1 MRVLLEDLLGTA
13 DFDPS
18 AAMLQN
24 ERQLSCVA
32 RAMNAIED
40 AISGITSGLTMDA
53 LSVCVDDAIAPLLEL
68 TGESVSDTIIEQV
81 FATFCVGK

>member
-1 MRVLLEDLLGTA
+1 M
-13 DFDPS
+13 S
-18 AAMLQN
+18 
-24 ERQLSCVA
+24 
-32 RAMNAIED
+32 AIED
-40 AISGITSGLTMDA
+40 AISGMESGLTMDA